1 MEFLKEDVYVDY
13 NPRMYDVLRRN
24 CNHFSNELAQFLLHG
39 KQLLPGCRPWR
50 QKELGCWGCHEV
62 MYLGLLP
69 HIVPLQETLH
79 SKARRGLDA
88 ARMVEGRLC
97 HYTESRYCD

>member
-39 KQLLPGCRPWR
+39 KQLRPG
-50 QKELGCWGCHEV
+50 ED
-62 MYLGLLP
+62 
-69 HIVPLQETLH
+69 
-79 SKARRGLDA
+79 SRGVCLKRSGSWA
-88 ARMVEGRLC
+88 HVV
-97 HYTESRYCD
+97 

>member
-1 MEFLKEDVYVDY
+1 MVEQPGEKQKFFFWKSTCIFHFAKGSGRSYEDLVEFLKEDVYVDY

-50 QKELGCWGCHEV
+50 
-62 MYLGLLP
+62 
-69 HIVPLQETLH
+69 
-79 SKARRGLDA
+79 
-88 ARMVEGRLC
+88 
-97 HYTESRYCD
+97 

>member
-39 KQLLPGCRPWR
+39 KQLR
-50 QKELGCWGCHEV
+50 LGD
-62 MYLGLLP
+62 
-69 HIVPLQETLH
+69 
-79 SKARRGLDA
+79 K
-88 ARMVEGRLC
+88 
-97 HYTESRYCD
+97 SRYVLSG

>member
-39 KQLLPGCRPWR
+39 KQLPEEVLMQPEWLKDLPFTCH
-50 QKELGCWGCHEV
+50 LGP
-62 MYLGLLP
+62 LGP
-69 HIVPLQETLH
+69 
-79 SKARRGLDA
+79 
-88 ARMVEGRLC
+88 
-97 HYTESRYCD
+97 Y